1 MAAALFF
8 YLSVCIKS
16 IYKTVHL
23 YYIILKQRV
32 FSPPFSMKSAPGS
45 QQSFHRGLLVDL
57 RGLLCFVVEY
67 PIQDQDIGSDKSE
80 RLCLR
85 EADGIH
91 HVQGIVAGALPF
103 ALVGGVS

>member
-8 YLSVCIKS
+8 CLSVCIKS

-23 YYIILKQRV
+23 YYIIFKQRV
-32 FSPPFSMKSAPGS
+32 FSPPFSMKFAPGS

-57 RGLLCFVVEY
+57 RGLLCLVVEY
-67 PIQDQDIGSDKSE
+67 PIQDQDIGSDKGE

-85 EADGIH
+85 EANRVH
-91 HVQGIVAGALPF
+91 HVQGIVSLALPL
-103 ALVGGVS
+103 ALIGGVS

>member
-8 YLSVCIKS
+8 CLYVCIKS

-32 FSPPFSMKSAPGS
+32 FSPPFSMKLPPGS
-45 QQSFHRGLLVDL
+45 QQSFHRGLLVGL
-57 RGLLCFVVEY
+57 RGLLCFVVEN
-67 PIQDQDIGSDKSE
+67 PIKNQDIGSDKGE
-80 RLCLR
+80 RLCLGK
-85 EADGIH
+85 ADGVH
-91 HVQGIVAGALPF
+91 HVHGIVAGALPL